1 MYSKKVIATNVKRY
15 ENYYKRTLVRHPV
28 KTCRVAVDHF
38 NDLLLEDGSLDPKKR
53 PNGLLPDEKA
63 FIKNEIALCRIDF
76 VYWLQRYVFIKD
88 ADTDTLI
95 LFNPNAAQKIMLDL
109 WGMLEEMGLAVAVIC
124 LKARQ
129 HGISTLTEMAVA
141 HRIQFKRDVN
151 AIVGSSDPTK
161 SEMMSKMMEV
171 CWANQ
176 PWWMMPSRT
185 VDRRGSLIE
194 FGGMNSGVSIQHGS
208 QFTGIGRGTTP
219 STVHLSEVA
228 SFENPEELIDASLM
242 GAFHESPDRFIVLE
256 STAEGNSGYWF
267 DTWNVAVN
275 SWPRTLFYPVFIPWF
290 VATTLY
296 PAAAELKRNPVPENW
311 EPATLTLTHK
321 QKAELYVASR
331 PELRKHLGKDWIL
344 SREKMWWWECTREAY
359 KAKKELNLF
368 LQEFTSDPD
377 ESFQST
383 NISAFDADLIAELRD
398 ETKSQPPAAVY
409 SITGATVSDRLVADA
424 RDADSKQS
432 PITVRAYWDHS
443 IPPLDYELFPLKFR
457 SYAEDPMDRLYV
469 WEPPQPNI
477 KYVLGVDTSDGVGQ
491 DRSIVQV
498 LRLKN
503 PFDPNDFDEQVA
515 EFASPYVNSRDLW
528 PIVLAIATWYSTP
541 QNGKLEQNRVV
552 IECNGN
558 GETVQHEIRKLGWWN
573 FHPWE
578 HYDNKRHAQSNKIG
592 WFTNVRTR
600 SMAVDT
606 LVSSIRDGWLK
617 IRSPWF
623 VQEMQAFERD
633 EGRQALRAAYGSH
646 DDRLMSCAFALCSSY
661 IHEITTDGR
670 TFFSH
675 QRKRMTAKG
684 EKQLQGLTQAQL
696 TAQWLKEQGAGKK
709 SYPGSYNPYG

>member
-1 MYSKKVIATNVKRY
+1 VYSKKVIASNVKRY
-15 ENYYKRTLVRHPV
+15 ESYYNRPLVRHPV
-28 KTCRVAVDHF
+28 KTCRQAVDHF
-38 NDLLLEDGSLDPKKR
+38 DDLLLDDGSLDPKKR

-76 VYWLQRYVFIKD
+76 VYWLRRYCFIKNVD
-88 ADTDTLI
+88 SDTLV
-95 LFNPNAAQKIMLDL
+95 LFDPNAAQKIIIDV
-109 WGMLEEMGLAVAVIC
+109 WAMLEEQGFAVACIC

-129 HGISTLTEMAVA
+129 AGISTLTEMAVA

-171 CWANQ
+171 CWDNQ

-219 STVHLSEVA
+219 STIHLSETA
-228 SFENPEELIDASLM
+228 SFQNPEELIDASLM

-267 DTWNVAVN
+267 DSWYLAV
-275 SWPRTLFYPVFIPWF
+275 SGWPKTLFYPIFLPWF
-290 VATTLY
+290 VVTSLY
-296 PAAAELKRNPVPENW
+296 PTVAELKRNPIPENW

-331 PELRKHLGKDWIL
+331 PELCKHLGKGWTL
-344 SREKMWWWECTREAY
+344 SREKMWWWECSREAY

-368 LQEFTSDPD
+368 LQEFCSDPD
-377 ESFQST
+377 EAFQST

-398 ETKSQPPAAVY
+398 ETKSKPPAAVY

-424 RDADSKQS
+424 RDADSSQS
-432 PITVRAYWDHS
+432 PISVRAHWDRS

-503 PFDPNDFDEQVA
+503 PFDPNDYDEQVA

-578 HYDNKRHAQSNKIG
+578 HYDNKRASQSNKIG

-600 SMAVDT
+600 SMAVDA

-670 TFFSH
+670 TFYSH

-684 EKQLQGLTQAQL
+684 EKQLQGLSQAQL
-696 TAQWLKEQGAGKK
+696 TAQWLKEQSVGKK
-709 SYPGSYNPYG
+709 PYSGNYSPY